1 MKPFHTQLLRSAR
14 SSRLPRRL
22 LFANSRSAW
31 TPAAP
36 QLSKAE
42 RKSIEELNMAPKGPK
57 FELKT
62 PKGTKDCRNAPHVL
76 AVLLY
81 TLSFLSTSTTC
92 DMILM
97 FS

>member
-1 MKPFHTQLLRSAR
+1 MKAFHTQLLRSAR

-22 LFANSRSAW
+22 QFANSRSAW
-31 TPAAP
+31 TPASP

-42 RKSIEELNMAPKGPK
+42 RKLIEELNMAKGQK

-81 TLSFLSTSTTC
+81 TLSFLSTLSTC